1 MLARLYQ
8 IHRFEIP
15 DQHKGRFQG
24 KTLET
29 ISPLSLNQLK
39 LATAKDLEVP
49 DEQGQP
55 VKVRTRLLRLED
67 CVLVTVV
74 EFPKNT
80 TLIPSAA

>member
-15 DQHKGRFQG
+15 DQHKSRFHG

-39 LATAKDLEVP
+39 LATANDLEVP
-49 DEQGQP
+49 DEKGQP
-55 VKVRTRLLRLED
+55 VKVRARLLRLED

-74 EFPKNT
+74 AFPEGT
-80 TLIPSAA
+80 TLIPNAA